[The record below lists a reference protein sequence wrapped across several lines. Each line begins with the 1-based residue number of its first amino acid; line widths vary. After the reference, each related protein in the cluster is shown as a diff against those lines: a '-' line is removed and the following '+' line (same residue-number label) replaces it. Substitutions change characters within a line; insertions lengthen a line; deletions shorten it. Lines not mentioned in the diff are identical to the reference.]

1 MLRLR
6 RNFHFS
12 RHFLLLKPFSTAAPP
27 PPLHL
32 PLSHPTYIVWG
43 SNTSVGKTLVSAGL
57 ASSFLLSD
65 SPSHFLFLKPIQT
78 GFPSDSDSRF
88 VFHKLSSLYR
98 RRHARLSLLASDH
111 VLNASL
117 PVLNTVSG
125 CGDGSE
131 LAMCEL
137 GRYEE
142 QRLVGE
148 ESGLGSRLICK
159 TMYAWKEAVS
169 PHLAAERES
178 GVVDDALVIQ
188 SLQSCLNS
196 GLEVSGES
204 EGAETRAMC
213 LVETA
218 GGVASPGPSGSL
230 QCDLYRPF
238 RLPCLLVGDGR
249 LGGISGTISAY
260 ETLKLRGYDVAAI
273 IFADNGLENE
283 VVLSSHLRDRVP
295 ILVLPPIPV
304 DITDDLMDWFDNS
317 QKVFDSLKEIMLS
330 AYSKRLNGLREMP
343 KKAKNIFWWPFTQH
357 KLVPDEAVTVID
369 SRCGENFTVFK
380 DQGHE
385 FMTQQFDACASWWTQ
400 GPDAALQLWPFS
412 TTLTPTVPKSW
423 ISMLIPDHP
432 FNNTKKITW
441 NSIRAAILWKIWDKR
456 KARIFSNK
464 AKSTEEVFHSSFSML
479 SLGTELASD
488 MGYAAA
494 RFGHVMFPENVYE
507 PALECAEL
515 LLAGVGKDW
524 ASRVYF
530 SDNGSTAIEI
540 ALKMAFRKFSI
551 DHGILDS
558 QECNAEAQRTELMLV
573 VEERLLLKKVALG
586 ARNLLAV
593 PLVDWE
599 VLALNGSY
607 HGDTLG
613 AMEAQAPSCYT
624 GFLQQPWYSGRGVFL
639 DPPTVYM
646 HGGKWYLSLPVGLQP
661 ETLRLE
667 NAFFNSRDEV
677 FDEKRD
683 GSDLAEIY
691 SAYLS
696 QQLSYS
702 SKSKSLLGAL
712 IMEPV
717 IQGAGGMHM
726 VDPLFQRVLVKEC
739 QDKKIPVIFDE
750 VFTGFW
756 RLGTETAAELLH
768 CVPDIACFAKLM
780 TGGII
785 PLSATLASNSVFE
798 SFIGD
803 SKLAALLHGHSYSA
817 HALGCTAAAKSIKW
831 FKNPQTNLNINSEGT
846 SLRELWDENLVYEI
860 SSHPAVKRVVALG
873 TLFALE
879 LQADG
884 SNAGYASLYARSLLL
899 KLREDGIYTRPLGN
913 VIYLMCGP
921 CTKPDSCSQLLIKLL
936 SGLDDFIS
944 ESRENLE
951 SCHS

>member
-6 RNFHFS
+6 RNFHLS
-12 RHFLLLKPFSTAAPP
+12 RHPLLFKPFSTAAPL

-32 PLSHPTYIVWG
+32 PLSHPTYILWG

-57 ASSFLLSD
+57 ASSFLHSD
-65 SPSHFLFLKPIQT
+65 SPSNFLYLKPIQT

-117 PVLNTVSG
+117 PVLNSITG

-137 GRYEE
+137 GQYEE

-196 GLEVSGES
+196 GLGVNGES

-230 QCDLYRPF
+230 QCDLYRSF

-295 ILVLPPIPV
+295 ILVLPPIPA

-317 QKVFDSLKEIMLS
+317 QNVFDSLKEIMLS
-330 AYSKRLNGLREMP
+330 AYSKRLNRLREMP
-343 KKAKNIFWWPFTQH
+343 KKAKSIFWWPFTQH
-357 KLVPDEAVTVID
+357 KLVADEAVTVID

-380 DQGHE
+380 DQGDE

-400 GPDAALQLWPFS
+400 GPDAALQ
-412 TTLTPTVPKSW
+412 
-423 ISMLIPDHP
+423 
-432 FNNTKKITW
+432 
-441 NSIRAAILWKIWDKR
+441 
-456 KARIFSNK
+456 
-464 AKSTEEVFHSSFSML
+464 
-479 SLGTELASD
+479 TELASD

-515 LLAGVGKDW
+515 LLAGVGKGW

-551 DHGILDS
+551 DHGIHDA
-558 QECNAEAQRTELMLV
+558 QECNADAQRSELM
-573 VEERLLLKKVALG
+573 
-586 ARNLLAV
+586 
-593 PLVDWE
+593 

-624 GFLQQPWYSGRGVFL
+624 GFLQQPWYTGRGIFL

-667 NAFFNSRDEV
+667 NAFFDSRDEV

-696 QQLSYS
+696 QQLSNS
-702 SKSKSLLGAL
+702 SKSNSLLGAL

-803 SKLAALLHGHSYSA
+803 SKLEALLHGHSYSA

-831 FKNPQTNLNINSEGT
+831 FKNSQTNLNINAEGT

-936 SGLDDFIS
+936 GGLDDFIS

-951 SCHS
+951 SYHS